1 MVTSKSDAIAELSN
15 GFLESLYRTM
25 VRIRRFDERTAE
37 LFKGGRVRG
46 TAHSYVGEEA
56 IGAAV
61 GASLLEQDFLISNH
75 RGHGHCIA
83 KGARLD
89 LMMAELFGNQA
100 GYCSGLGGSMHI
112 AALDSNI
119 YGANGIV
126 GAGMGIGTGAALAA
140 KIRGDD
146 TVGIC
151 FFGDGASNEGMFHE
165 TMNMAAIWKLPLVF
179 ICENN
184 CYGLSTPFTYSS
196 STDKISRRAAG
207 YSVPGQTIDGND
219 VIAVHEAV
227 QTAIARARGGE
238 GPSLIEALTYRWDDH
253 SMRANLAPYRP
264 DEEVEAWKKR
274 DPLKRLERI
283 LLKRDGIDKQLLGG
297 IHEEIEGEI
306 DGAIEFAEGGTPPS
320 VELMEA
326 AVTAP
331 HDTPIEPSDRGQR
344 EIRYVEAIN
353 EAMHQE
359 MERDERVF
367 VMGLDVA
374 GIGGIFGATKG
385 LKEAFGVERVRDTP
399 LSEMGFSG
407 AGVGAAAAGLR
418 PIVEIQIFDFVTY
431 MMDAIV
437 NQAAKFRFMLGGKPT
452 VPIVFRGP
460 QGSGI
465 RMAAQHSQS
474 FEAWF
479 NHVPGLV
486 VMAPSSA
493 YDAKGLLTSAIRDD
507 NPVIFLEHKL
517 LYLGEPSAVPEEPYA
532 IPIGKAAVRR
542 QGSDATVVATQ
553 VMVDRALAAAQ
564 LLEREGISIEII
576 DPRTIKPLDTDTI
589 LSSVAK
595 TNRLV
600 VVHEAPLTGGF
611 GGEVAALVAERGFDD
626 LDAPVLRLGGR
637 EVPIPYNEDLERAAT
652 PQVGDIVEAV
662 KKVLD

>member
-1 MVTSKSDAIAELSN
+1 
-15 GFLESLYRTM
+15 
-25 VRIRRFDERTAE
+25 
-37 LFKGGRVRG
+37 
-46 TAHSYVGEEA
+46 
-56 IGAAV
+56 
-61 GASLLEQDFLISNH
+61 
-75 RGHGHCIA
+75 
-83 KGARLD
+83 
-89 LMMAELFGNQA
+89 
-100 GYCSGLGGSMHI
+100 
-112 AALDSNI
+112 
-119 YGANGIV
+119 
-126 GAGMGIGTGAALAA
+126 
-140 KIRGDD
+140 
-146 TVGIC
+146 
-151 FFGDGASNEGMFHE
+151 
-165 TMNMAAIWKLPLVF
+165 
-179 ICENN
+179 
-184 CYGLSTPFTYSS
+184 
-196 STDKISRRAAG
+196 
-207 YSVPGQTIDGND
+207 
-219 VIAVHEAV
+219 
-227 QTAIARARGGE
+227 
-238 GPSLIEALTYRWDDH
+238 
-253 SMRANLAPYRP
+253 
-264 DEEVEAWKKR
+264 
-274 DPLKRLERI
+274 
-283 LLKRDGIDKQLLGG
+283 
-297 IHEEIEGEI
+297 
-306 DGAIEFAEGGTPPS
+306 
-320 VELMEA
+320 MEA

-331 HDTPIEPSDRGQR
+331 HDTPVEPSDRGQR

-374 GIGGIFGATKG
+374 GIGGIFSATKG

-662 KKVLD
+662 KKVLG

>member
-1 MVTSKSDAIAELSN
+1 
-15 GFLESLYRTM
+15 
-25 VRIRRFDERTAE
+25 
-37 LFKGGRVRG
+37 
-46 TAHSYVGEEA
+46 
-56 IGAAV
+56 
-61 GASLLEQDFLISNH
+61 
-75 RGHGHCIA
+75 
-83 KGARLD
+83 
-89 LMMAELFGNQA
+89 
-100 GYCSGLGGSMHI
+100 
-112 AALDSNI
+112 
-119 YGANGIV
+119 
-126 GAGMGIGTGAALAA
+126 
-140 KIRGDD
+140 
-146 TVGIC
+146 
-151 FFGDGASNEGMFHE
+151 
-165 TMNMAAIWKLPLVF
+165 
-179 ICENN
+179 
-184 CYGLSTPFTYSS
+184 
-196 STDKISRRAAG
+196 
-207 YSVPGQTIDGND
+207 
-219 VIAVHEAV
+219 
-227 QTAIARARGGE
+227 
-238 GPSLIEALTYRWDDH
+238 
-253 SMRANLAPYRP
+253 
-264 DEEVEAWKKR
+264 
-274 DPLKRLERI
+274 
-283 LLKRDGIDKQLLGG
+283 
-297 IHEEIEGEI
+297 
-306 DGAIEFAEGGTPPS
+306 
-320 VELMEA
+320 
-326 AVTAP
+326 
-331 HDTPIEPSDRGQR
+331 
-344 EIRYVEAIN
+344 
-353 EAMHQE
+353 
-359 MERDERVF
+359 
-367 VMGLDVA
+367 
-374 GIGGIFGATKG
+374 
-385 LKEAFGVERVRDTP
+385 
-399 LSEMGFSG
+399 MGFSG

-662 KKVLD
+662 KKVLG